1 MGTGTKSGGDRFI
14 VTGGRRLSG
23 VVRPS
28 GNKNEALPAIAA
40 ALLAPGVTV
49 LENVP
54 KIRDVLHMLDSAAS
68 VGAVITWIGPN
79 EVSID
84 ATEIRTDAPK
94 PEIASVIRGSFLLAA
109 PLLHR
114 KGHARLP
121 RPGGDKIGRRRLDT
135 HLIALEAL
143 KAKVHDTTVAYD
155 LSLPFGRF
163 ISDVVF
169 LDEASVM
176 ATENALM
183 AAAVADGESFI
194 LNAASEPHVQGLA
207 KMLVSM
213 GAKIEGIGTNRL
225 RIEGAP
231 NLNPTRH
238 RLGADHIEVGSFMAI
253 AAMTGGE
260 IRIPDV
266 DPEHFRMIRHVFRR
280 LGVVTH
286 FEDVTTLVVP
296 ARQPLE
302 VQSDVDGSIVKV
314 DDAPWPGFPADL
326 TSLIVVLAT
335 QCKGTVLVH
344 EKLFESRLFF
354 VDNLLQM
361 GAKIVLC
368 DPHRAVVVGPS
379 RLHAA
384 EMASPDIRA
393 GMALIAAA
401 LCADGKSVIQNAAQ
415 VDRGYERIEERLRAL
430 GADIERVTS

>member
-1 MGTGTKSGGDRFI
+1 
-14 VTGGRRLSG
+14 
-23 VVRPS
+23 
-28 GNKNEALPAIAA
+28 
-40 ALLAPGVTV
+40 
-49 LENVP
+49 
-54 KIRDVLHMLDSAAS
+54 
-68 VGAVITWIGPN
+68 
-79 EVSID
+79 
-84 ATEIRTDAPK
+84 
-94 PEIASVIRGSFLLAA
+94 
-109 PLLHR
+109 
-114 KGHARLP
+114 
-121 RPGGDKIGRRRLDT
+121 
-135 HLIALEAL
+135 
-143 KAKVHDTTVAYD
+143 
-155 LSLPFGRF
+155 
-163 ISDVVF
+163 
-169 LDEASVM
+169 
-176 ATENALM
+176 
-183 AAAVADGESFI
+183 
-194 LNAASEPHVQGLA
+194 
-207 KMLVSM
+207 
-213 GAKIEGIGTNRL
+213 
-225 RIEGAP
+225 
-231 NLNPTRH
+231 
-238 RLGADHIEVGSFMAI
+238 MAI

-286 FEDVTTLVVP
+286 FEDRTTLVVP

-368 DPHRAVVVGPS
+368 DPHRAVVVGPA

-430 GADIERVTS
+430 GADIERVTT